1 MVSTTVGIPTLLR
14 NSLKKTLEALMNQNE
29 DDFEVL
35 ITYKGN
41 LTREIENFEKYL
53 NIKFIEQKEGLFEEA
68 LNIILSNAKG
78 KILIT
83 IDDDA
88 LPSKDWIR
96 DHVIF
101 HGNHKNVGIA
111 SGKVTGKR
119 WINYPNYLYE
129 KFKSTKY
136 MEEYN
141 EVFKDYIGYLTKTG
155 LSVDRKE
162 HKGNE
167 KTLAIVGANM
177 SLKREVYNY
186 VRAIPFTLRGSYNE
200 TILSL
205 QAIKMGFE
213 TRTFNKAEVYHIP
226 NPSLS
231 TPTKDEEWGLIVEKH
246 TLPYAVNFIF
256 PLEVELIKEFST
268 KIQGEARIGLELALK
283 GIEEKMKPT
292 DFRLILKKTVNG
304 IRNL

>member
-14 NSLKKTLEALMNQNE
+14 NSLKKTLEALMNQSE

-53 NIKFIEQKEGLFEEA
+53 SIKFIEQKEGLFEEA

-136 MEEYN
+136 MEEYS
-141 EVFKDYIGYLTKTG
+141 EVFKDYVGYLTKTG

-167 KTLAIVGANM
+167 KTLAIVGVNM

-186 VRAIPFTLRGSYNE
+186 VRA
-200 TILSL
+200 
-205 QAIKMGFE
+205 M
-213 TRTFNKAEVYHIP
+213 
-226 NPSLS
+226 
-231 TPTKDEEWGLIVEKH
+231 
-246 TLPYAVNFIF
+246 
-256 PLEVELIKEFST
+256 
-268 KIQGEARIGLELALK
+268 
-283 GIEEKMKPT
+283 
-292 DFRLILKKTVNG
+292 RLYFLYK
-304 IRNL
+304 L